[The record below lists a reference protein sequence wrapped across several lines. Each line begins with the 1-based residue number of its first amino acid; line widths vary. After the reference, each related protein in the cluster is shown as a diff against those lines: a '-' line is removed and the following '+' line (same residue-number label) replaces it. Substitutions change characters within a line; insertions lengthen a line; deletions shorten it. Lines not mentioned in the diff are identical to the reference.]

1 MADYGTIKEALA
13 TQINT
18 STVVEVVYANPPE
31 VPFTPCAIIIPA
43 TGTAVEY
50 GDAMQRGLLQMF
62 FTVTFLVQRFDL
74 DNNVVRLDPLIYGT
88 DSVDQLLAADRTL
101 GGVVSYARV
110 ATANNVG
117 NIGYGDDIYL
127 GVDFEVEVMVEP

>member
-1 MADYGTIKEALA
+1 MSDYGTIKTALA
-13 TQINT
+13 TQLNT
-18 STVVEVVYANPPE
+18 SSEVEVVYDNPPE
-31 VPFTPCAIIIPA
+31 VPFTPSAIIIPA
-43 TGTAVEY
+43 TGNAVDY

-74 DNNVVRLDPLIYGT
+74 DNNVARLDPLIYGT
-88 DSVDQLLAADRTL
+88 NSVDQLLANDRTL

-110 ATANNVG
+110 TTCGDIG

>member
-1 MADYGTIKEALA
+1 MADYGTIKTALA
-13 TQINT
+13 TQLNT

-31 VPFTPCAIIIPA
+31 VPFTPSAIIIPG
-43 TGTAVEY
+43 TTAVEY

-74 DNNVVRLDPLIYGT
+74 DNNIARLDPLIYG
-88 DSVDQLLAADRTL
+88 DNSVDQLLAADRTL

-110 ATANNVG
+110 ASANNVG
-117 NIGYGDDIYL
+117 NVGYGDDIYL